1 MSTLLPRLRILP
13 VQPLIARH
21 SGLFTLTQNGQ
32 TSTPGWPTCG
42 DGWRGLVETAV
53 GRIADAVAAAPA
65 GSLRIVQVKEKFAG
79 LRLYWQSAGLSSEIK
94 IAINEAVALASA
106 RSICTCEVCAEPG
119 RLFERGGWLL
129 TRCEDHAHGNP
140 VAIRPGRENL
150 HIVRTIDAGRI
161 RIKSCRRYVRETDS
175 FVDVDPRSLGIEE

>member
-1 MSTLLPRLRILP
+1 MPP
-13 VQPLIARH
+13 V
-21 SGLFTLTQNGQ
+21 
-32 TSTPGWPTCG
+32 
-42 DGWRGLVETAV
+42 RGLIRGRHEHSTSSPSNLAGPAIDRAPLRPLHPHAKRSDLHARLAHLRRRLARV
-53 GRIADAVAAAPA
+53 GRDRRRPHRGCGCRSACWLAADCP
-65 GSLRIVQVKEKFAG
+65 GQREFAG

-161 RIKSCRRYVRETDS
+161 RIKPPLRPRNGFVR
-175 FVDVDPRSLGIEE
+175 

>member
-1 MSTLLPRLRILP
+1 LP

-65 GSLRIVQVKEKFAG
+65 GSLRIVQVKENSRACVFIGKA
-79 LRLYWQSAGLSSEIK
+79 
-94 IAINEAVALASA
+94 
-106 RSICTCEVCAEPG
+106 P
-119 RLFERGGWLL
+119 
-129 TRCEDHAHGNP
+129 D
-140 VAIRPGRENL
+140 
-150 HIVRTIDAGRI
+150 
-161 RIKSCRRYVRETDS
+161 
-175 FVDVDPRSLGIEE
+175 